1 MVSGRQPINSP
12 WIHHGIIFS
21 IRHWAAATLRF
32 FIDRRFSTALGS
44 PLLAHEPAAL
54 EVDALPVLPAARA
67 QQA

>member
-1 MVSGRQPINSP
+1 M
-12 WIHHGIIFS
+12 IFS
-21 IRHWAAATLRF
+21 IPHRAAATLRF